1 MSPTVAV
8 SARMLL
14 ERCWEG
20 RLRSSRG
27 WIVHIIRLV
36 PHGGQVIYVI
46 SVCRLHDHRGVRRWR
61 VSMTFRST
69 KQTAHSIFYSRGQMC
84 TTTATTAAT
93 TTFTGLV
100 HHFVFDHF
108 CSGYRCRYHFVA
120 TRLRY
125 KHPNNVH
132 LRCNITHF
140 FFSPSIFLYNE
151 LLASLFVVNST
162 GFRRLACLLFLDA
175 LGIKIH
181 VLLTRLRCSV
191 CRQKHQS
198 TDKHKMFS
206 HLFLIVCISK

>member
-1 MSPTVAV
+1 MLAWDSRSRGEGFFRETTFSYLKSDAQPGMSPTVAV

-36 PHGGQVIYVI
+36 PHGGQVIYMI

-69 KQTAHSIFYSRGQMC
+69 KQTAHSIFYGRGQMC

-93 TTFTGLV
+93 TTFTGFV

-108 CSGYRCRYHFVA
+108 CSGYRCRYHLVA

-140 FFSPSIFLYNE
+140 FFFFFPPQSF
-151 LLASLFVVNST
+151 ST
-162 GFRRLACLLFLDA
+162 TNCLLHFL
-175 LGIKIH
+175 
-181 VLLTRLRCSV
+181 
-191 CRQKHQS
+191 
-198 TDKHKMFS
+198 
-206 HLFLIVCISK
+206 